1 MNKKLSILFLMFGLV
16 FAASFSCQTLPDIPA
31 DLVILNAH
39 VLTIDKTNPR
49 AEAVAFK
56 EGKIIAVSSTKAL
69 NRFIKTGFTKVID
82 ARGRLVVPG
91 FNDAHAHFGGI
102 DPDYIDLRYITD
114 PAIITERVREKIA
127 ESKSGELIRGG
138 RWEHE
143 MFHDKQW
150 PTKELIDSVSPDNP
164 VVLNRADG
172 HSSLVNSYVLRQSN
186 ITKDTAD
193 PPGGEIQ
200 KDKIT
205 GEPTGIIK
213 ELARRML
220 KYGDIKVEFSP
231 EELEAEQIREWQAA
245 LDMAARLGVTTVH
258 LPPGEFDMLQKFR
271 EMGKL
276 TLRAYVGQRLD
287 GLTEDI
293 LSRYAELREKY
304 PPEDDWIRFGFLKG
318 HIDGTLGSGTA
329 LFFEP
334 FEDEPDKSGL
344 PFQSYEELERII
356 IAADKMGFQV
366 AIHAIGSLGNNLSLN
381 AIEKA
386 QEINGFRDS
395 RHRIEHAQVLIDEDI
410 PRFARLGVIASMQP
424 THCITDKRFAEKR
437 IGLERSRGAYAW
449 RRLLDTGARIAFGTD
464 YAVEPLD
471 PLEGLYAAV
480 TRKDRAG
487 ELGDGWFPDQKLTM
501 EEAIE
506 LYTLGSAYSEFME
519 ERKGIIKKGYLGD
532 VVILNR
538 DLLSIPVDQI
548 MTTKVDYTIVGG
560 KVIYQRTEGP

>member
-1 MNKKLSILFLMFGLV
+1 MNKKCSVLFFSFALV
-16 FAASFSCQTLPDIPA
+16 CTAFFSCQSLTDSPA
-31 DLVILNAH
+31 DLVILNAN
-39 VLTIDKTNPR
+39 VLTIDKANPK
-49 AEAVAFK
+49 AEAIAFK
-56 EGKIIAVSSTKAL
+56 EGKILAVSSTKSIE
-69 NRFIKTGFTKVID
+69 RYIKEGVTHVID
-82 ARGRLVVPG
+82 AQERLVVPG
-91 FNDAHAHFGGI
+91 FNDAHVHFRGI

-114 PAIITERVREKIA
+114 PTIITERVREKVA
-127 ESKSGELIRGG
+127 KTKPGELIRGG

-143 MFHDKQW
+143 MFHNKQW

-164 VVLNRADG
+164 VVLSRADG
-172 HSSLVNSYVLRQSN
+172 HSSLVNSYVLRQSG
-186 ITKDTAD
+186 ITKDTID

-213 ELARRML
+213 ELARRLL
-220 KYGDIKVEFSP
+220 KYGAVEVERSP
-231 EELEAEQIREWQAA
+231 EEQEAVQIRNWQAA

-258 LPPGEFDMLQKFR
+258 LPPGDFDMFQKFR

-276 TLRAYVGQRLD
+276 TLRAYVGQKLD
-287 GLTEDI
+287 GLTEDM
-293 LSRYAELREKY
+293 LENYAELREKY
-304 PPEDDWIRFGFLKG
+304 PLEDDWIRFGFLKG

-356 IAADKMGFQV
+356 VTADKMGFQI
-366 AIHAIGSLGNNLSLN
+366 AIHAIGSKGNHLSLN

-386 QEINGFRDS
+386 LEVNGSRDS
-395 RHRIEHAQVLIDEDI
+395 RHRIEHAQILIDEDI
-410 PRFARLGVIASMQP
+410 PRFAQLGVIASMQP

-437 IGLERSRGAYAW
+437 IGLERCRGAYAW
-449 RRLLDTGARIAFGTD
+449 RRLLDGGAKIAFGTD

-487 ELGDGWFPDQKLTM
+487 ESGDGWFPDQKLTM

-519 ERKGIIKKGYLGD
+519 SRKGIIKKDYLGD
-532 VVILNR
+532 VVIFDS
-538 DLLSIPVDQI
+538 DLLTIPFDQI
-548 MTTKVDYTIVGG
+548 MSTKVDYTIVGG
-560 KVIYQRTEGP
+560 KVIYQRTGGQ